1 MTDANHSSPLTPGYP
16 RIGVVLSSGG
26 GRGVYAHTGFL
37 MALESLGLPI
47 SAMAGC
53 SAGALVGGMVASGTP
68 LSNWV
73 STLTTVEKKDFWQP
87 LSLPGFFWRMVGH
100 KGRGISGLS
109 DTQTAQEFC
118 RKNLNAQIFEDCQF
132 PFYALAINLDD
143 GEKIIFS
150 TGELAPRIMA
160 SAAIPILY
168 QPVKIDNKYC
178 CDGAVVDFAPTD
190 AICCLQNLD
199 VVIIN
204 HVSQSSD
211 GTQSMEQ
218 TLSQPWSMLKII
230 DRLLYR
236 SRPWYL
242 PDERT
247 SSKRVSS
254 QRCPCGCGAIIVV
267 IEPKLPELTWPM
279 TDGGMKILTM
289 ARAQTVDLLSPY
301 QTALQIDPRGMLLKQ
316 LAEGCESNAQIPVQ
330 NKNLDGVL

>member
-1 MTDANHSSPLTPGYP
+1 MSDSNHSSRLTPGYP

-37 MALESLGLPI
+37 MTLESLGLPI

-53 SAGALVGGMVASGTP
+53 SAGALVGGMVASGAS
-68 LSNWV
+68 LSDWV
-73 STLTTVEKKDFWQP
+73 NTLKTVEKKEFWQP
-87 LSLPGFFWRMVGH
+87 LSLPNFFWRMMRH
-100 KGRGISGLS
+100 KGRGVSGLS
-109 DTQTAQEFC
+109 DTQAAQEFC
-118 RKNLNAQIFEDCQF
+118 RKNLNAQTFEDCQF
-132 PFYALAINLDD
+132 PFYALAINLDN

-150 TGELAPRIMA
+150 EGELASRIMA
-160 SAAIPILY
+160 SAAIPVLY
-168 QPVKIDNKYC
+168 QPVKVDDKYC

-199 VVIIN
+199 VVIVN

-211 GTQSMEQ
+211 DTHSMDQ
-218 TLSQPWSMLKII
+218 TLSQPWSMLRII

-236 SRPWYL
+236 TRPWYL
-242 PDERT
+242 SDERA

-279 TDGGMKILTM
+279 TDGGMQILNL
-289 ARAQTVDLLSPY
+289 ARKQTEALLLPY
-301 QTALQIDPRGMLLKQ
+301 QTALQVDPRGMLLKQ
-316 LAEGCESNAQIPVQ
+316 FSRGCESSA
-330 NKNLDGVL
+330 